1 MGKRARTD
9 AAKEEKANTI
19 LDKAAELFLE
29 KDYELIRMADLAKE
43 LGISNGILY
52 FYFKTKETLFLCLLW
67 REYEKRLDYLAKKTC
82 LEQIH
87 CFEDIKRLFL
97 EELEYLV
104 DNNPLYIRLESMRGA
119 ILERNTDQE
128 VLLRMKTRLFERMEA
143 WTNQLSQSEILTS
156 QQLVDIFFLEAAI
169 ITGCKLGTDNPD
181 SVRQILDQLGVA
193 GTQRNFKQD
202 VLNGVRCY
210 LDGYGQ
216 QFSPQREAPLDC

>member
-29 KDYELIRMADLAKE
+29 QDYEDIRMADLAKE

-52 FYFKTKETLFLCLLW
+52 VYFKTKETLFLCLLW
-67 REYEKRLDYLAKKTC
+67 REYEKRLDYLREKTAQ
-82 LEQIH
+82 EQID

-104 DNNPLYIRLESMRGA
+104 DNDPLYIRLESMRAA

-128 VLLRMKTRLFERMEA
+128 VLLRMKAHLFERMEA
-143 WTNQLSQSEILTS
+143 WVNQLSQSGILTS
-156 QQLVDIFFLEAAI
+156 QQLVEIFFLEAAI
-169 ITGCKLGTDNPD
+169 ITGCKLGADQPD
-181 SVRQILDQLGVA
+181 SVHQVLRQLGVP

-202 VLNGVRCY
+202 VMNGVRCY
-210 LDGYGQ
+210 LDGYRQ
-216 QFSPQREAPLDC
+216 HIEQKEPIEAI